1 MAIRAARRVNV
12 PPPPHARGAPTLW
25 QQLPPPNR
33 QQLVWLLSH
42 LLERHL
48 GAARQAPDRAPEAG
62 DDR

>member
-1 MAIRAARRVNV
+1 MAIRAARRVVV
-12 PPPPHARGAPTLW
+12 PPRLAPGEPTLW